1 MFTVI
6 NHLVIIS
13 MSTKREKVMKQSETI
28 VKLSEALSKAQSE
41 MGGAV
46 KDSKNPFFK
55 SSYADLTSVI
65 KSIKEPFANNGLAF
79 VQFPI
84 NGDKAVGVVTRLMHS
99 SGEWLESEYT
109 LPLVKNDPQSAG
121 SAITY
126 ARRYAL
132 SAMVGIPA
140 VDDDAELAM
149 VRSTGITTEQAE
161 EISKMITDSKSDVF
175 KFLKVFKV
183 EQVADLSA
191 QQYEQAHKMLAKKLS
206 A

>member
-1 MFTVI
+1 
-6 NHLVIIS
+6 
-13 MSTKREKVMKQSETI
+13 MKQSETI